1 MDLVKNQIRTVQVK
15 AEALASGMV
24 LAEDLRHFKG
34 RLILKKG
41 THLSP
46 KELRLIKMWG
56 IIEAKIE
63 LNGTGI
69 TREDKSES
77 GKDPVID
84 EKAAARVRNSHHIS
98 TTNNQQ
104 NNIKIN
110 RDMQPGVRSLEPVN
124 RFTLDTLENAARLG
138 DFQTS
143 INQMDSSSAILE
155 ETYKRIRS
163 LIPIETAAFYLVNE
177 EDSEFYLAECKPG
190 GGEGFITGEVENYI
204 ENGTFGRAIRE
215 QRPILVS
222 NLDLSIKIL
231 LHVLTT
237 ASRVRGMFVGV
248 FTPGEVEVPLVS
260 LSLMS
265 IILLHSANALES
277 YELYNMIKAI
287 NRDLEKTVEERTKEL
302 QRSRE
307 QLRHA
312 QKMEAL
318 GRLAGGVVHDFNNIL
333 TAIAITSEVS
343 LQQPNIPPR
352 FSRNFEEIL
361 GVAERASTL
370 VLQLLAFSKRQVI
383 KPMLLDIN
391 EVALDIEKMLS
402 RLIPKDIKIILEPGK
417 NLPPI
422 KADPGQIDQI
432 FMNLAVNSQ
441 DALREHP
448 DPTIDKKLIINIS
461 YVQLGDKDR
470 EVKQK
475 IVNEKGDYIRISFSD
490 NGVGMDEDTRQRV
503 FEPFF
508 TTKEEGKGTGLGL
521 STVYGI
527 VQQNNGG
534 ITVESTPGKGT
545 TFYIYWPCIQT
556 SDRTGQKSTIN
567 GKAAGGKETILLVE
581 DDATIKN
588 TMVEFLTSLGY
599 KVLTAENGKI
609 ALKKAKKYPG
619 SLDLLLTDIIMPAM
633 DGVKL
638 AAVLREQRPSLKMI
652 FTSGF
657 ITSPHPFLQSLP
669 PGSRFI
675 QKPYSINSITT
686 IIRELLDEK

>member
-1 MDLVKNQIRTVQVK
+1 MDPVKNQSRAAQVK
-15 AEALASGMV
+15 ADALASGMV
-24 LAEDLRHFKG
+24 LAEDLRNFKG
-34 RLILKKG
+34 RLILKKE
-41 THLSP
+41 TCLSP
-46 KELRLIKMWG
+46 KDLRIIKMWG
-56 IIEAKIE
+56 ITEAKVE
-63 LNGTGI
+63 LTGTGI
-69 TREDKSES
+69 TREDKCES
-77 GKDPVID
+77 GKGPIIN
-84 EKAAARVRNSHHIS
+84 EKAVIGVRNAHPIS
-98 TTNNQQ
+98 TMNKQQ
-104 NNIKIN
+104 NNNKIN
-110 RDMQPGVRSLEPVN
+110 GDIQSRGRYLEQVN
-124 RFTLDTLENAARLG
+124 RFILDTLEDSARLG
-138 DFQTS
+138 DFQDS
-143 INQMDSSSAILE
+143 INQMDSASAILE

-177 EDSEFYLAECKPG
+177 ENSEFYLAECIP
-190 GGEGFITGEVENYI
+190 GEGEAFITGEVENYI
-204 ENGTFGRAIRE
+204 ENGTFGQAIRE

-222 NLDLSIKIL
+222 NLDLSAKQL

-237 ASRVRGMFVGV
+237 VSRVRGMFVGI
-248 FTPGEVEVPLVS
+248 FTPGEVEVSLVS

-287 NRDLEKTVEERTKEL
+287 NRNLEKTVEERTKEL
-302 QRSRE
+302 QRSQE
-307 QLRHA
+307 QLRQA

-343 LQQPNIPPR
+343 LHQPNIPPQ
-352 FSRNFEEIL
+352 FSKNFEEIL
-361 GVAERASTL
+361 RITERASIL
-370 VLQLLAFSKRQVI
+370 VRHLLAFSKKQVI

-402 RLIPKDIKIILEPGK
+402 RLIPKDIKIITKLGE

-432 FMNLAVNSQ
+432 LMNLAVNSQ

-448 DPTIDKKLIINIS
+448 DPTINKKLIINIS
-461 YVQLGDKDR
+461 YVHLGDKDS

-475 IVNEKGDYIRISFSD
+475 IVNKKGDYIRICFSD
-490 NGVGMDEDTRQRV
+490 NGIGMDEDTCQRV

-508 TTKEEGKGTGLGL
+508 TTKAEGKGTGLGL

-527 VQQNNGG
+527 LQQNNGG
-534 ITVESTPGKGT
+534 VTLESTPGKGT
-545 TFYIYWPCIQT
+545 TFYIYWPCVQT
-556 SDRTGQKSTIN
+556 SDTTAQKNTVSV
-567 GKAAGGKETILLVE
+567 KAAGGKETILLVE
-581 DDATIKN
+581 DDPTIKN
-588 TMVEFLTSLGY
+588 TMEEILTSLGY

-619 SLDLLLTDIIMPAM
+619 PLDLLLTDIIMPAM

-638 AAVLREQRPSLKMI
+638 AALLREQRLSLKMI
-652 FTSGF
+652 FTSGC
-657 ITSPHPFLQSLP
+657 ITNPHPFLQSLP
-669 PGSRFI
+669 PGSRYI

>member
-1 MDLVKNQIRTVQVK
+1 MDAVKNQSRAVQVK
-15 AEALASGMV
+15 ADALASGMV

-34 RLILKKG
+34 RLIFKKG
-41 THLSP
+41 TCLRP
-46 KELRLIKMWG
+46 KELRIIKMWG
-56 IIEAKIE
+56 ITEAKVE
-63 LNGTGI
+63 STGTGI
-69 TREDKSES
+69 TGEDKSKP
-77 GKDPVID
+77 GKEVVTD
-84 EKAAARVRNSHHIS
+84 EKAAAGARYSHLIPGL
-98 TTNNQQ
+98 NDQQ
-104 NNIKIN
+104 NNNKIN
-110 RDMQPGVRSLEPVN
+110 GDVPSWGLSLEETN
-124 RFTLDTLENAARLG
+124 RSILDILENAARLG

-155 ETYKRIRS
+155 ETYARIRS
-163 LIPIETAAFYLVNE
+163 LIPVETAAFYLVDEGN
-177 EDSEFYLAECKPG
+177 SEFYLAECKPAE
-190 GGEGFITGEVENYI
+190 GEEFITKEVENYI
-204 ENGTFGRAIRE
+204 ENGMFGRAIRE

-222 NLDLSIKIL
+222 SLNPSKKIL

-237 ASRVRGMFVGV
+237 VSRVRGMFVGLLI
-248 FTPGEVEVPLVS
+248 PGKQEVPLVS

-277 YELYNMIKAI
+277 YELYNMIKVI
-287 NRDLEKTVEERTKEL
+287 NHYLERTIEVRTKEL
-302 QRSRE
+302 QRSQE

-343 LQQPNIPPR
+343 LQQHNLPPQ

-361 GVAERASTL
+361 RITERASTL
-370 VLQLLAFSKRQVI
+370 VRQLLAFSKKQVI

-402 RLIPKDIKIILEPGK
+402 RLIPKDIKITLEPGK
-417 NLPPI
+417 NLPRI

-441 DALREHP
+441 DALRDHP
-448 DPTIDKKLIINIS
+448 DPTIDKKIMINIS
-461 YVQLGDKDR
+461 YVQLEEDDR
-470 EVKQK
+470 EVTQK

-490 NGVGMDEDTRQRV
+490 NGVGMDEETCQRI

-508 TTKEEGKGTGLGL
+508 TTKGESKGTGLGL

-527 VQQNNGG
+527 LQQNHGG
-534 ITVESTPGKGT
+534 ITVESIPGKGT
-545 TFYIYWPCIQT
+545 TFYIYWPCVPTPDNI
-556 SDRTGQKSTIN
+556 DQKTALSTN
-567 GKAAGGKETILLVE
+567 AAGGKETILLVE
-581 DDATIKN
+581 DDPTIKN
-588 TMVEFLTSLGY
+588 TMRDILTSLGY

-619 SLDLLLTDIIMPAM
+619 SLDLLLTDIIMPAI

-638 AAVLREQRPSLKMI
+638 AALLRKQRPALKMI
-652 FTSGF
+652 FTTGCISN
-657 ITSPHPFLQSLP
+657 PHPFLQLLP
-669 PGSRFI
+669 PGSRFV
-675 QKPYSINSITT
+675 QKPYSISSITA
-686 IIRELLDEK
+686 IIRELLDEE

>member
-1 MDLVKNQIRTVQVK
+1 MDPVKNQTRAVQVK
-15 AEALASGMV
+15 AEALAVGMV

-34 RLILKKG
+34 RLILKKE
-41 THLSP
+41 TCLSP
-46 KELRLIKMWG
+46 KELRIIKMWG
-56 IIEAKIE
+56 ITEAKIE
-63 LNGTGI
+63 LTGTGI
-69 TREDKSES
+69 TGDDKGEI
-77 GKDPVID
+77 GKQPVID
-84 EKAAARVRNSHHIS
+84 EKAASETRKSHHIS
-98 TTNNQQ
+98 TLDNQQ
-104 NNIKIN
+104 NNNKIIG
-110 RDMQPGVRSLEPVN
+110 DMPSSVRCLEEAN
-124 RFTLDTLENAARLG
+124 RFILDTLENAARLG
-138 DFQTS
+138 DFQDS
-143 INQMDSSSAILE
+143 INQMDSASAILE

-163 LIPIETAAFYLVNE
+163 LIPIEMAAFYLVNE
-177 EDSEFYLAECKPG
+177 ENSEFYLAECIPREGEEFIPG
-190 GGEGFITGEVENYI
+190 EIENYI

-222 NLDLSIKIL
+222 NLDLSAKIL

-237 ASRVRGMFVGV
+237 VSRVRGMFVGV

-277 YELYNMIKAI
+277 YELYNLIKAI

-302 QRSRE
+302 QRSQE

-343 LQQPNIPPR
+343 LHQPNIPPQ

-361 GVAERASTL
+361 RITERASTL
-370 VLQLLAFSKRQVI
+370 VRQLLAFSKKQVI

-402 RLIPKDIKIILEPGK
+402 RLIPKDIKIIMELGK

-432 FMNLAVNSQ
+432 LMNLTVNSQ

-448 DPTIDKKLIINIS
+448 DPTIDKKLIIKIS
-461 YVQLGDKDR
+461 YVQLGDNDR

-475 IVNEKGDYIRISFSD
+475 IVNEKGDYIRINFSD
-490 NGVGMDEDTRQRV
+490 NGIGMDEATCQRI

-545 TFYIYWPCIQT
+545 TFYIYWPCVHT
-556 SDRTGQKSTIN
+556 SASTDQKGAVSV
-567 GKAAGGKETILLVE
+567 KAAGGKETILLVE
-581 DDATIKN
+581 DDPTIKN
-588 TMVEFLTSLGY
+588 TMEEVLTSLGY
-599 KVLTAENGKI
+599 KVLTAENGKV
-609 ALKKAKKYPG
+609 ALKKAKKHPG
-619 SLDLLLTDIIMPAM
+619 PLDLLLTDIIMPAM
-633 DGVKL
+633 DGIKL
-638 AAVLREQRPSLKMI
+638 AALLRKQRPALKMI
-652 FTSGF
+652 FTTGC
-657 ITSPHPFLQSLP
+657 ITSPHPFLQFLP
-669 PGSRFI
+669 PGSRYI
-675 QKPYSINSITT
+675 QKPYSISIITT

>member
-1 MDLVKNQIRTVQVK
+1 MNPEKNQTRAVQVK
-15 AEALASGMV
+15 SEALTSGML

-41 THLSP
+41 TYLSP

-56 IIEAKIE
+56 ITEAKIE
-63 LNGTGI
+63 LTGTGI
-69 TREDKSES
+69 TGEDKCES
-77 GKDPVID
+77 GQEPVID
-84 EKAAARVRNSHHIS
+84 EKTAAGNRDSYHIS
-98 TTNNQQ
+98 FMNNLQ
-104 NNIKIN
+104 NNNKIN
-110 RDMQPGVRSLEPVN
+110 NDVQSGVGSREQVN

-138 DFQTS
+138 DFQDS
-143 INQMDSSSAILE
+143 INQMDSSAAILE
-155 ETYKRIRS
+155 ETYNRIRS
-163 LIPIETAAFYLVNE
+163 LVPIETAAFYLVNE
-177 EDSEFYLAECKPG
+177 EDSEFYLAQCKPG
-190 GGEGFITGEVENYI
+190 GGEGFITAEVENYI
-204 ENGTFGRAIRE
+204 ENGTFGQAIRE

-222 NLDLSIKIL
+222 NLDLSTKIL

-237 ASRVRGMFVGV
+237 VSRVRGMFIGV
-248 FTPGEVEVPLVS
+248 FAPGEVEVPLVS

-287 NRDLEKTVEERTKEL
+287 NRNLEKTVEERTKEL
-302 QRSRE
+302 QHSQE

-343 LQQPNIPPR
+343 LQQPNIPSQY
-352 FSRNFEEIL
+352 SRKFEEIL
-361 GVAERASTL
+361 GITERASTL
-370 VLQLLAFSKRQVI
+370 VRQLLAFSKKQVI
-383 KPMLLDIN
+383 KPKVLDIN

-402 RLIPKDIKIILEPGK
+402 RLIPKDIKIIMEPGK

-432 FMNLAVNSQ
+432 LMNLAVNSQ

-461 YVQLGDKDR
+461 YVQLGDKDLQ
-470 EVKQK
+470 VKQK

-490 NGVGMDEDTRQRV
+490 NGVGMDEDTCQRV

-556 SDRTGQKSTIN
+556 ADSTDQKSASN
-567 GKAAGGKETILLVE
+567 VKAAGGKETILLVE
-581 DDATIKN
+581 DDPTIKN
-588 TMVEFLTSLGY
+588 TMEELLTSLGY
-599 KVLTAENGKI
+599 KILTAENGKI

-619 SLDLLLTDIIMPAM
+619 PIDLLLTDIIMPAV
-633 DGVKL
+633 DGVKV
-638 AAVLREQRPSLKMI
+638 AALLREQKPSLKMI
-652 FTSGF
+652 FTSGY
-657 ITSPHPFLQSLP
+657 ISSPHPFLQSLP
-669 PGSRFI
+669 PGAHFI
-675 QKPYSINSITT
+675 QKPYSISSITT
-686 IIRELLDEK
+686 LIREILDEK

>member
-1 MDLVKNQIRTVQVK
+1 MDLVKNQTRAAQLKT
-15 AEALASGMV
+15 EALASGMV

-41 THLSP
+41 TCLSP
-46 KELRLIKMWG
+46 KELRIIKMWG
-56 IIEAKIE
+56 ITEARVE
-63 LNGTGI
+63 STGI
-69 TREDKSES
+69 GMTGEDKSKP

-84 EKAAARVRNSHHIS
+84 EKAAAGVRNSHYIS
-98 TTNNQQ
+98 TMNNQQ
-104 NNIKIN
+104 NKNKIN
-110 RDMQPGVRSLEPVN
+110 GDMQSRVRFPEQVN

-155 ETYKRIRS
+155 ETNNRIRS

-177 EDSEFYLAECKPG
+177 KDSEFYLAECKPG

-222 NLDLSIKIL
+222 NLDLSKKIL

-248 FTPGEVEVPLVS
+248 LTPGEVEVPLVT

-302 QRSRE
+302 QRSQE

-333 TAIAITSEVS
+333 TAISIASEVS
-343 LQQPNIPPR
+343 LQAPNIPPQ

-361 GVAERASTL
+361 GVTERASTL
-370 VLQLLAFSKRQVI
+370 VRQLLAFSKKQVI
-383 KPMLLDIN
+383 KPRLLDIN

-432 FMNLAVNSQ
+432 LMNLAVNSQ

-448 DPTIDKKLIINIS
+448 DPTIDKKLTINIS
-461 YVQLGDKDR
+461 YVQLGNKDR

-475 IVNEKGDYIRISFSD
+475 IVNQKGDYIRISFSD
-490 NGVGMDEDTRQRV
+490 NGVGMDEDTCQRV

-534 ITVESTPGKGT
+534 ITVASTPGKGT

-556 SDRTGQKSTIN
+556 SDSTGQKNMIN
-567 GKAAGGKETILLVE
+567 VKAAGGKETILLVE
-581 DDATIKN
+581 DDPTIKN
-588 TMVEFLTSLGY
+588 TMENLLTSLGY

-619 SLDLLLTDIIMPAM
+619 PIDLLLTDIIMPAV
-633 DGVKL
+633 DGAKL
-638 AAVLREQRPSLKMI
+638 AAVLREQRPSIKMI
-652 FTSGF
+652 FTTGC
-657 ITSPHPFLQSLP
+657 INSPHPFPQSLP
-669 PGSRFI
+669 SRSRFI
-675 QKPYSINSITT
+675 QKPYSINEISG

>member
-1 MDLVKNQIRTVQVK
+1 MNPEKNQTRAVQVK
-15 AEALASGMV
+15 AEALTSGMV

-41 THLSP
+41 TYLNP

-56 IIEAKIE
+56 ITAAKIE
-63 LNGTGI
+63 LTGTGI
-69 TREDKSES
+69 TGEDKCES
-77 GKDPVID
+77 SQEPGID
-84 EKAAARVRNSHHIS
+84 KKAAAGTRDSYHM
-98 TTNNQQ
+98 NNQQ
-104 NNIKIN
+104 NNNKIN
-110 RDMQPGVRSLEPVN
+110 DDVQSGVCTREQVN

-138 DFQTS
+138 NFQDS
-143 INQMDSSSAILE
+143 INQMDSSAAILE
-155 ETYKRIRS
+155 ETYNRIRS
-163 LIPIETAAFYLVNE
+163 LVPIEIAAFYLVNE
-177 EDSEFYLAECKPG
+177 EDSEFYLAQCKPG
-190 GGEGFITGEVENYI
+190 GGEGFITAEVENYI
-204 ENGTFGRAIRE
+204 ENGTFGQAIRE

-222 NLDLSIKIL
+222 NHDLSTKIL

-237 ASRVRGMFVGV
+237 VSRVRGMFIGV
-248 FTPGEVEVPLVS
+248 FAPGEVEVPLVS

-302 QRSRE
+302 QHSQE

-343 LQQPNIPPR
+343 LQQPNIPSQY
-352 FSRNFEEIL
+352 SRKFEEIL
-361 GVAERASTL
+361 GITERASTL
-370 VLQLLAFSKRQVI
+370 VRQLLAFSKKQVI
-383 KPMLLDIN
+383 KPRVLDIN

-402 RLIPKDIKIILEPGK
+402 RLIPKDIKIIMEPGK

-432 FMNLAVNSQ
+432 LMNLAVNSQ

-461 YVQLGDKDR
+461 YVQLGDKDA
-470 EVKQK
+470 EVRQK

-490 NGVGMDEDTRQRV
+490 NGVGMDEETCQRV

-508 TTKEEGKGTGLGL
+508 TTKGEGKGTGLGL

-534 ITVESTPGKGT
+534 IKVESTPGKGT
-545 TFYIYWPCIQT
+545 TFYIYWPCVKT
-556 SDRTGQKSTIN
+556 SDNTDQKNAASV
-567 GKAAGGKETILLVE
+567 KAVGGKETILLVE
-581 DDATIKN
+581 DDPTIKN
-588 TMVEFLTSLGY
+588 TIEELLTSLGY
-599 KVLTAENGKI
+599 KVLTAENGKT

-619 SLDLLLTDIIMPAM
+619 SIDLLLTDIIMPAV

-638 AAVLREQRPSLKMI
+638 AALLREQRPSLKTI
-652 FTSGF
+652 FTSGY
-657 ITSPHPFLQSLP
+657 ISSPHPFLQSLP

-675 QKPYSINSITT
+675 QKPYSISSITT
-686 IIRELLDEK
+686 IIREILDEK

>member
-1 MDLVKNQIRTVQVK
+1 MNLVTNQNRAAQVK
-15 AEALASGMV
+15 TDALACGMV

-41 THLSP
+41 TCLNP
-46 KELRLIKMWG
+46 KELRIIKMWG
-56 IIEAKIE
+56 ITAAKIE
-63 LNGTGI
+63 LTGTGI
-69 TREDKSES
+69 TSEFKSES
-77 GKDPVID
+77 GKGSVID
-84 EKAAARVRNSHHIS
+84 EKAAAGIKNPQPIS
-98 TTNNQQ
+98 TTDNQQ
-104 NNIKIN
+104 NNNKIK
-110 RDMQPGVRSLEPVN
+110 RGMKPGGPILEQVDRSI
-124 RFTLDTLENAARLG
+124 LDTLANAARLG
-138 DFQTS
+138 DFQDS

-155 ETYKRIRS
+155 EAYNRICS
-163 LIPIETAAFYLVNE
+163 LIPIDTAAFYLVNE
-177 EDSEFYLAECKPG
+177 EDSEFYLAKCTPG
-190 GGEGFITGEVENYI
+190 EREGFVTREVENYI
-204 ENGTFGRAIRE
+204 ENGTFGQAIRE

-222 NLDLSIKIL
+222 TLDLSTKIL
-231 LHVLTT
+231 LHVLIT

-277 YELYNMIKAI
+277 YELYNMIKVI
-287 NRDLEKTVEERTKEL
+287 NRDLEKTVKERTKEL
-302 QRSRE
+302 QRSQE

-352 FSRNFEEIL
+352 FSKNFEEIL
-361 GVAERASTL
+361 RITERASTL
-370 VLQLLAFSKRQVI
+370 VRQLLAFSKKQVI
-383 KPMLLDIN
+383 KTMILDIN

-402 RLIPKDIKIILEPGK
+402 RLIPKDIKIIMEPGK

-432 FMNLAVNSQ
+432 LMNLAVNSQ

-461 YVQLGDKDR
+461 YIQLGENDR
-470 EVKQK
+470 EVKQN

-490 NGVGMDEDTRQRV
+490 NGIGMDEDTCRRA

-508 TTKEEGKGTGLGL
+508 TTKEASKGTGLGL

-527 VQQNNGG
+527 LQQNNGG

-545 TFYIYWPCIQT
+545 TFYIYWPCVVP
-556 SDRTGQKSTIN
+556 SDSTDQKSAVSV
-567 GKAAGGKETILLVE
+567 KAAGGKETILLVE
-581 DDATIKN
+581 DDPTIKN
-588 TMVEFLTSLGY
+588 TIEEVLTSLGY
-599 KVLTAENGKI
+599 KVLTAENGKV
-609 ALKKAKKYPG
+609 ALKKARKYPG
-619 SLDLLLTDIIMPAM
+619 SLELLLTDIIMPAV
-633 DGVKL
+633 DGVQL
-638 AAVLREQRPSLKMI
+638 AALLIEQRPSLKVI
-652 FTSGF
+652 FTSGC
-657 ITSPHPFLQSLP
+657 ITNPHPFLHSLP

-686 IIRELLDEK
+686 LIRELLDEK